1 MAYRTHRYEEMALK
15 RPTGKMRI
23 PLSAALLII
32 SAVMAP
38 MVPDFERGSRLEG
51 SFSPVPGSE
60 TVRRAM
66 VKSIRWADD
75 ETIRGWVQK
84 ANLRYGRYI
93 DLISAENGI
102 SPAEIEA
109 IAVVESL
116 VCERAK
122 SGEGAIGLM
131 GVKRGTA
138 RDMGFNSID
147 RPVDNLKAGA
157 KYYRRLV
164 HRFKDREL
172 AMAAYN
178 LGPAR
183 LEQRLARGFDPETMD
198 YIWKIRRVMNI
209 VSRPAPGVPV
219 VPERQSMA
227 FNLSTRSRDGLP

>member
-1 MAYRTHRYEEMALK
+1 MK
-15 RPTGKMRI
+15 RAPGKMRI
-23 PLSAALLII
+23 PLSAALLLI

-38 MVPDFERGSRLEG
+38 MVPDFERGLRLEG
-51 SFSPVPGSE
+51 SLSPVPGSE
-60 TVRRAM
+60 TVRHAM

-75 ETIRGWVQK
+75 EVIRGWVQK
-84 ANLRYGRYI
+84 ANLKYGRHI

-102 SPAEIEA
+102 SQAEIKA

-116 VCERAK
+116 ICERAK

-131 GVKRGTA
+131 GIKRGTA
-138 RDMGFNSID
+138 RDMGFNNID

-183 LEQRLARGFDPETMD
+183 LEERLGGGFDPQTMD

-209 VSRPAPGVPV
+209 ISRSAPGVPV
-219 VPERQSMA
+219 FRERQSMA
-227 FNLSTRSRDGLP
+227 FNFSTQSKEGIP